1 MLLRYT
7 FRRALAQSVVH
18 ANGVRQCLWTAA
30 FVRPTVDDMT
40 VVAQAVSRWPLTADT
55 LVLARVTPYGM
66 FGVRTG
72 TGTEMSLLT
81 EPPDSTGGCQRA
93 LVGITPVNI
102 IIHVPHRKSPGDEKR
117 PLEAAVLRRQSRAV
131 IANQSTKHLC
141 YTSVCKTCV
150 CVASSPALILQH
162 IAKLDVGRTFE
173 KYTTFIEYFYKT

>member
-1 MLLRYT
+1 
-7 FRRALAQSVVH
+7 
-18 ANGVRQCLWTAA
+18 
-30 FVRPTVDDMT
+30 
-40 VVAQAVSRWPLTADT
+40 VAHAVSSWPLTADT
-55 LVLARVTPYGM
+55 LVLARVTSYGIC
-66 FGVRTG
+66 GVETG

-93 LVGITPVNI
+93 LVDKLGVTPVNI
-102 IIHVPHRKSPGDEKR
+102 IIHGPHRKSPGDEKR
-117 PLEAAVLRRQSRAV
+117 PLEAAVLRRQSRTV

-173 KYTTFIEYFYKT
+173 KYAAFIEYFYKT